1 MRQNKESLK
10 ERFGFNPSIISML
23 IMVVLIGMGEK
34 MGERFLPIY
43 LLAIGGSTYAVGALN
58 ALDNFL
64 SAIYAYG
71 GGLLSDRFGY
81 KNTLVAVSFL
91 SILGYA
97 IVIIFPSWQAVLIGS
112 IFFISWTALSL
123 PAILSLIAST
133 LKESKHTMGVSMHS
147 LVRRIPMAV
156 GPLLGGLIIQA
167 YGIVIGA
174 RIAFIVAMI
183 FALIAVFFI
192 HRFVAEPSERS
203 PIDLKAGFTRM
214 SKQLRILLVSDILI
228 RFAEQI
234 PYAFVVVY
242 VMNNLKQSAVTFS
255 LLTLIEML
263 TAMFIYIPVALLS
276 EHVRHKTLVAIT
288 FFFFAFFPLILSV
301 STSFWILVIAF
312 VIRGLKEFGEPTR
325 KALIVRLADPDIKA
339 SAYGSYYMMRDVVV
353 SIAALF
359 SATLWNISPQVNFL
373 SASAFGF
380 LGLALFLKY
389 GNDQRNVSKHDAESK
404 LK

>member
-1 MRQNKESLK
+1 MKTKETLK
-10 ERFGFNPSIISML
+10 ERFGFNPSILSML
-23 IMVVLIGMGEK
+23 VMVILIGMGEK

-43 LLAIGGSTYAVGALN
+43 ILAIGGSAYAVGALN

-64 SAIYAYG
+64 SAIYAYV

-81 KNTLVAVSFL
+81 KNTLISVSFL
-91 SILGYA
+91 SILGYL
-97 IVIIFPSWQAVLIGS
+97 IVILFPSWQAVLMGS

-133 LKESKHTMGVSMHS
+133 LKESKHTMGVSLHS
-147 LVRRIPMAV
+147 LVRRIPMAI
-156 GPLLGGLIIQA
+156 GPLLGGIIIQI

-174 RIAFIVAMI
+174 RIAFVIALV
-183 FALIAVFFI
+183 FALIAITFI
-192 HRFVAEPSERS
+192 RRFVAEPTERS
-203 PIDLKAGFTRM
+203 PIDLKAGFSRM
-214 SKQLRILLVSDILI
+214 PKALRILLVSDILI

-242 VMNNLKQSAVTFS
+242 VMNNLNQSAVTFS

-288 FFFFAFFPLILSV
+288 FFFFAIFPLILSI

-312 VIRGLKEFGEPTR
+312 VVRGLKEFGEPTR

-339 SAYGSYYMMRDVVV
+339 SAYGTYYLLRDIVV
-353 SIAALF
+353 SIAALL
-359 SATLWNISPQVNFL
+359 SAALWNISPQVNFYT
-373 SASAFGF
+373 ASFFGF

-389 GNDQRNVSKHDAESK
+389 GSDKRNAVKNDAK
-404 LK
+404 

>member
-1 MRQNKESLK
+1 MKTKETLK
-10 ERFGFNPSIISML
+10 ERFGFNPSILSML
-23 IMVVLIGMGEK
+23 VMVILIGMGEK

-43 LLAIGGSTYAVGALN
+43 ILAIGGSAYAVGALN

-64 SAIYAYG
+64 SAIYAYV

-81 KNTLVAVSFL
+81 KNTLISVSFL
-91 SILGYA
+91 SILGYL
-97 IVIIFPSWQAVLIGS
+97 IVILFPSWQAVLMGS

-133 LKESKHTMGVSMHS
+133 LKESKHTMGVSLHS
-147 LVRRIPMAV
+147 LVRRIPMAI
-156 GPLLGGLIIQA
+156 GPLLGGIIIQI

-174 RIAFIVAMI
+174 RIAFVIALV
-183 FALIAVFFI
+183 FALIAITFI
-192 HRFVAEPSERS
+192 RRFVAEPTERS
-203 PIDLKAGFTRM
+203 PIDLKAGFSRM
-214 SKQLRILLVSDILI
+214 PKALRILLVSDILI

-242 VMNNLKQSAVTFS
+242 VMNNLNQSAVTFS

-288 FFFFAFFPLILSV
+288 FFFFAIFPLILSI

-312 VIRGLKEFGEPTR
+312 VVRGLKEFGEPTR

-339 SAYGSYYMMRDVVV
+339 SAYGTYYLLRDIVV
-353 SIAALF
+353 SIAALL
-359 SATLWNISPQVNFL
+359 SAALWNISPQINFYT
-373 SASAFGF
+373 ASFFGF

-389 GNDQRNVSKHDAESK
+389 GCDKRNAVKNDAK
-404 LK
+404 

>member
-1 MRQNKESLK
+1 MHQSKESLK

-23 IMVVLIGMGEK
+23 IMVVFIGMGEK

-64 SAIYAYG
+64 SAIYAYV

-81 KNTLVAVSFL
+81 KNTLISVSFL
-91 SILGYA
+91 SILGYL
-97 IVIIFPSWQAVLIGS
+97 IVIFFPSWQAVLIGS

-133 LKESKHTMGVSMHS
+133 LKENKHTMGVSMHS

-156 GPLLGGLIIQA
+156 GPLLGGMIIQA
-167 YGIVIGA
+167 YGIIIGA
-174 RIAFIVAMI
+174 RIAFIVALV
-183 FALIAVFFI
+183 FALIAIYFI
-192 HRFVAEPSERS
+192 RRFVAEPTERS

-214 SKQLRILLVSDILI
+214 PKQLRILLVSDILI

-242 VMNNLKQSAVTFS
+242 VMNNLNQSAVTFS

-263 TAMFIYIPVALLS
+263 TAMFIYIPVAFLS

-288 FFFFAFFPLILSV
+288 FFFFAIFPLILSV

-312 VIRGLKEFGEPTR
+312 VVRGLKEFGEPTR

-389 GNDQRNVSKHDAESK
+389 GSDQRNVRKHNTE
-404 LK
+404 